1 MDREHAGT
9 GYLAIPERGDG
20 PGILVLHA
28 WWGLNPFFKAT
39 CDRLAAEGFVA
50 LAPDL
55 LGGQV
60 ATSIDEAEAQLAGA
74 DADALAHLTR
84 SSLHTLRDM
93 PLTPDGP
100 VGVLGFSMGAS
111 MALWLS
117 ARAPEHVVA
126 TAVFYG
132 AQDIDFSGARSAYL
146 GHFAET
152 DPYVDDDS
160 VALLEAELHLDEL
173 EVTFHRYPGTRHW
186 FFEEDRPEHD
196 PLAARLAWD
205 RTLDFFRERLPAVEA

>member
-9 GYLAIPERGDG
+9 AYLAIPERGDG

-28 WWGLNPFFKAT
+28 WWGLNQFFKAT

-60 ATSIDEAEAQLAGA
+60 ATSIEEAEAQLAGA
-74 DADALAHLTR
+74 DADGLAHLTR
-84 SSLHTLRDM
+84 SSLRTLRDM
-93 PLTPDGP
+93 PLTPDRP

-117 ARAPEHVVA
+117 ARAPEDVIA

-173 EVTFHRYPGTRHW
+173 EVTFHRYPGTQHW
-186 FFEEDRPEHD
+186 FFEDDRPEHD
-196 PLAARLAWD
+196 AAAAQLAWD
-205 RTLDFFRERLPAVEA
+205 RTLAFFREQLPAVEA

>member
-1 MDREHAGT
+1 MDRERAGT
-9 GYLAIPERGDG
+9 GYLAIPERGEG

-28 WWGLNPFFKAT
+28 WWGLTPFFKAT

-55 LGGQV
+55 LDGKV
-60 ATSIDEAEAQLAGA
+60 ATTIEEAEAQLAGA
-74 DADALAHLTR
+74 DADLLAHLTR

-117 ARAPEHVVA
+117 ARVPEHVVA

-173 EVTFHRYPGTRHW
+173 DVTFHRYAGTQHW

-196 PLAARLAWD
+196 PAAAELAWD
-205 RTLDFFRERLPAVEA
+205 RTLAFFRERLPAVEG

>member
-1 MDREHAGT
+1 MDPTRAGT
-9 GYLAIPERGDG
+9 GYLAIPDSGEG

-28 WWGLNPFFKAT
+28 WWGLNPVFKAV
-39 CDRLAAEGFVA
+39 CDRLADAGFVA

-60 ATSIDEAEAQLAGA
+60 ATTVDDAEAQLVTANA
-74 DADALAHLTR
+74 DELAHLTR
-84 SSLHTLRDM
+84 SGLQTLREM

-117 ARAPEHVVA
+117 ARVPEDVVA

-132 AQDIDFSGARSAYL
+132 AQDIDFAGARSAYL

-152 DPYVDDDS
+152 DTYVDEDS

-196 PLAARLAWD
+196 PDAAALAWD
-205 RTLDFFRERLPAVEA
+205 RTLAFFRQHLAG